1 MAVIAKEELAE
12 LVKTALL
19 KAGVP
24 EKSSDIIADITI
36 QAQLR
41 GISSHGVQ
49 MIPVYLER
57 IKRGGLNPLAEP
69 VVEKKSDTVWSVDGN
84 GAFGQLAGY
93 CAAQLII
100 ENVKKGL
107 PGMAGVKNSNHC
119 GMLAYYTE
127 LIADAGAVGFMTTNT
142 NPNVAAFG
150 GAEKIL
156 GTNPFSAAFPA
167 EGESIV
173 IDMATTALAKG
184 KLYEYARRG
193 QPLPE
198 GCAVDEE
205 GYPVT
210 DPEKAL
216 TGVLLPFAGYKGYA
230 ISLLVEMLSGVLTG
244 AGYSRQVNS
253 LHQAPDRQQ
262 NVGMFLA
269 GIPAGLFMERQEYN
283 ERVSGFMEQVKNS
296 RKAAGVEKILFPGE
310 LEAEKRR
317 RQLAEGIVMD
327 DEVLVVMQEAAG
339 K

>member
-119 GMLAYYTE
+119 GM
-127 LIADAGAVGFMTTNT
+127 
-142 NPNVAAFG
+142 
-150 GAEKIL
+150 
-156 GTNPFSAAFPA
+156 
-167 EGESIV
+167 
-173 IDMATTALAKG
+173 
-184 KLYEYARRG
+184 ARRRLLEPIRFPRHFRRRG
-193 QPLPE
+193 KALSLIWRQPLWRRGSCTNMRGE
-198 GCAVDEE
+198 GSRCRRDVQ
-205 GYPVT
+205 
-210 DPEKAL
+210 L
-216 TGVLLPFAGYKGYA
+216 T
-230 ISLLVEMLSGVLTG
+230 
-244 AGYSRQVNS
+244 R
-253 LHQAPDRQQ
+253 R
-262 NVGMFLA
+262 
-269 GIPAGLFMERQEYN
+269 GIRLQT
-283 ERVSGFMEQVKNS
+283 
-296 RKAAGVEKILFPGE
+296 RK
-310 LEAEKRR
+310 KR
-317 RQLAEGIVMD
+317 
-327 DEVLVVMQEAAG
+327 
-339 K
+339 

>member
-142 NPNVAAFG
+142 NPNVAARRRFL
-150 GAEKIL
+150 EPIR
-156 GTNPFSAAFPA
+156 FPRHFR
-167 EGESIV
+167 
-173 IDMATTALAKG
+173 
-184 KLYEYARRG
+184 RRG
-193 QPLPE
+193 KALSLIWRQPLWRRGSCTNMRGE
-198 GCAVDEE
+198 GSRCRRDVQ
-205 GYPVT
+205 
-210 DPEKAL
+210 L
-216 TGVLLPFAGYKGYA
+216 T
-230 ISLLVEMLSGVLTG
+230 
-244 AGYSRQVNS
+244 R
-253 LHQAPDRQQ
+253 R
-262 NVGMFLA
+262 
-269 GIPAGLFMERQEYN
+269 GIRLQT
-283 ERVSGFMEQVKNS
+283 
-296 RKAAGVEKILFPGE
+296 RK
-310 LEAEKRR
+310 KR
-317 RQLAEGIVMD
+317 
-327 DEVLVVMQEAAG
+327 
-339 K
+339 